1 MVATFSV
8 FSAAPMPRQDVA
20 FELYYDGAWRSVT
33 ADNEVFTSEPIRIQR
48 GQADQSPAPRPAQIS
63 AQLDNAADKYRTSNP
78 VSVLYGKAGRNT
90 PARVAVSDVVRGVV
104 EASSWS
110 NDQTDDFRRIPKR
123 GKAWTD
129 VQGGG
134 LLQRIGQW
142 TEPLKSAFRT
152 YNESL
157 SHVTAYFPCEQVSTT
172 LAPEATFSGPQ
183 GFAFSGGVEFDSQSY
198 PPSSAPLMDINEN
211 GGPNLYTGVIPS
223 ATSTAGWQHSWVSRL
238 EPLPNADTYFYSWN
252 TSGGGESGD
261 AFQLTILPTTGEIQ
275 LQGSNSAVAPG
286 FWLDVTKTT
295 DDYDFTQWTMWTV
308 DATYSGGTTTL
319 FVNWTNADN
328 TESRFMSGT
337 FAHEPGSLDSSA
349 TSASTANG
357 EVPEGSTFG
366 HFLFVDVGSDGGV
379 DLFGTDRISAWT
391 GHLGERTAY
400 RFARL
405 LSQAGITDFESTNYD
420 ESMPMGPQRVATL
433 AEHLEEIQQT
443 EDGLIFDLGSQAA
456 VFLLCRFDRY
466 NQTAALTLVP
476 EEMPGLPRE
485 VTDDLRTH
493 NVVTAV
499 DRQGLEATAED
510 STSALGTQAPPDGA
524 GEYKQRI
531 DVSVSFPR
539 TRLPDIANWWMRRG
553 TVDLPRFPK
562 VAVNLAALAPARVAA
577 VEAVE
582 IGSVI
587 EITDFREDTIR
598 LYVLG
603 YDEIIGTH
611 SRRIV
616 FTCAPDQQ
624 FQVAVYDDTSKRMES
639 RTSTLNATVDSDATS
654 LVVTFSRIRDAWSE
668 TAEPYDWGIAGE
680 RITVT
685 SMGAVTGSGPWTQT
699 ATVKRSVNGVRK
711 RLTAGEPIHMFPSV
725 QARYAL

>member
-1 MVATFSV
+1 
-8 FSAAPMPRQDVA
+8 MPKQDVA
-20 FELYYDGAWRSVT
+20 FELYYDAGWRDIA
-33 ADNEVFTSEPIRIQR
+33 ADDEVFTGDPIRVQR
-48 GQADQSPAPRPAQIS
+48 GQGDESPAPRPAQIN
-63 AQLDNAADKYRTSNP
+63 AQLDNATDKYRTSNP
-78 VSVLYGKAGRNT
+78 VSALYGKAGRNT
-90 PARVAVSDVVRGVV
+90 PARVSVGGIVRGVV

-110 NDQTDDFRRIPKR
+110 CDQDQEFRRTPRR
-123 GKAWTD
+123 GRAWTD
-129 VQGGG
+129 VEGGG

-152 YNESL
+152 YNEGL
-157 SHVTAYFPCEQVSTT
+157 SHVTAYFPAEQARTT
-172 LAPEATFSGPQ
+172 LVPEATFAGPQ

-198 PPSSAPLMDINEN
+198 PPSSAPLMDLNEN
-211 GGPNLYTGVIPS
+211 GGVNLYTGVVPS
-223 ATSTAGWQHSWVSRL
+223 VTSTTGWQHSWVSRL
-238 EPLPNADTYFYSWN
+238 EPLPSADTFFYSWN

-261 AFQLTILPTTGEIQ
+261 AFQITILPSTGEIQ
-275 LQGSNSAVAPG
+275 LQASNDAVAPG
-286 FWLDVTKTT
+286 FWLDVTETT
-295 DDYDFTQWTMWTV
+295 DNYDFTQWTMWTV

-337 FAHEPGSLDSSA
+337 FAHEPGSFDSSA
-349 TSASTANG
+349 ASASTANG

-366 HFLFVDVGSDGGV
+366 HFLTVDVGSSGGV
-379 DLFGTDRISAWT
+379 DLFGTDRIYAWT
-391 GHLGERTAY
+391 GYLGERTAY

-405 LSQAGITDFESTNYD
+405 LSAAGITDFESTNYD

-476 EEMPGLPRE
+476 EDLPGLPRE
-485 VTDDLRTH
+485 VTDDLRIH

-539 TRLPDIANWWMRRG
+539 YRLPDIANWWMRRG
-553 TVDLPRFPK
+553 TVDLPRFPRL
-562 VAVNLAALAPARVAA
+562 AVNLAKLSPSKLAE

-587 EITDFREDTIR
+587 EITGFREDTIR

-603 YDEIIGTH
+603 YTEVIGTH
-611 SRRIV
+611 SRRIT

-624 FQVAVYDDTSKRMES
+624 FQVAVYDDESKRMES
-639 RTSTLNATVDSDATS
+639 RTSTLNAAVDATATS
-654 LVVTFSRIRDAWSE
+654 LVVTFTRIRDAWSE
-668 TAEPYDWGIAGE
+668 TAEPYDWVIGGE

-699 ATVKRSVNGVRK
+699 ATVKRSVNGVLK
-711 RLTAGEPIHMFPSV
+711 GHDATAPIHMHPAV

>member
-1 MVATFSV
+1 MLSAFSV
-8 FSAAPMPRQDVA
+8 AAMPKQDVS
-20 FELYYDGAWRSVT
+20 FELFYDSAWRDIV
-33 ADNEVFTSEPIRIQR
+33 ADDDVFSGDPITIRR
-48 GQADQSPAPRPAQIS
+48 GQGAESPAPRPAQIT
-63 AQLDNAADKYRTSNP
+63 AQLDNSEDRYRTSNP
-78 VSVLYGKAGRNT
+78 EGPLYGKAGRNT
-90 PARVAVSDVVRGVV
+90 PARVRVAGVTRGVV

-110 NDQTDDFRRIPKR
+110 SDQDQEFRRHPRR
-123 GKAWTD
+123 GRAWTD
-129 VQGGG
+129 VEGGG

-157 SHVTAYFPCEQVSTT
+157 AHVTAYFPAEQPRTT
-172 LAPEATFSGPQ
+172 LVPVATTTGPE
-183 GFAFSGGVEFDSQSY
+183 GFAFSGGVQFDSQSY

-211 GGPNLYTGVIPS
+211 GGVNLYTGVTPS

-238 EPLPNADTYFYSWN
+238 EPIPNADVFFYSWN

-261 AFQLTILPTTGEIQ
+261 AFQLTILPTTGEIS

-295 DDYDFTQWTMWTV
+295 DNYDFTQWTLWTV
-308 DATYSGGTTTL
+308 DATYSAGTTTL

-337 FAHEPGSLDSSA
+337 FAHEPGSFDSSA
-349 TSASTANG
+349 VSASTAFG

-366 HFLFVDVGSDGGV
+366 HFLTADVGSNGGV
-379 DLFGTDRISAWT
+379 DLFGVARIYAWT
-391 GHLGERTAY
+391 GYLGERTAY

-405 LSQAGITDFESTNYD
+405 LSLAGILDFESTNYD
-420 ESMPMGPQRVATL
+420 ESMPMGPQPVATL

-443 EDGLIFDLGSQAA
+443 EDGLIFDLASQAA
-456 VFLLCRFDRY
+456 IFLLCRFDRY
-466 NQTAALTLVP
+466 NQTPALALTP
-476 EEMPGLPRE
+476 EDLPALPRE
-485 VTDDLRTH
+485 VTDDLQVH
-493 NVVTAV
+493 NIVTAA
-499 DRQGLEATAED
+499 DRQGAQATAED
-510 STSALGTQAPPDGA
+510 SIGPLGSAAPPVGA
-524 GEYKQRI
+524 GEYRQTV
-531 DVSVSFPR
+531 DVSVPFPA

-553 TVDLPRFPK
+553 TVNLPRFPQ
-562 VAVNLAALAPARVAA
+562 VTVNLSALPPSKVTE
-577 VEAVE
+577 VEAVQ

-587 EITDFREDTIR
+587 TITGFREDVIR

-603 YDEIIGTH
+603 YLEVIGQH
-611 SRRIV
+611 ARRIT

-624 FQVAVYDDTSKRMES
+624 FDVARYDDASKRRDS
-639 RTSTLNATVDSDATS
+639 RTSTLNAAVDQTATS
-654 LVVTFSRIRDAWSE
+654 LVVTFTRIRDAWSE
-668 TAEPYDWGIAGE
+668 TSEPYDWAVAGE

-711 RLTAGEPIHMFPSV
+711 RLAAGEPIHMHPAV

>member
-1 MVATFSV
+1 
-8 FSAAPMPRQDVA
+8 MPKQDVA
-20 FELYYDGAWRSVT
+20 FELYYDGAWRDIT
-33 ADNEVFTSEPIRIQR
+33 ADDEVFTGEPIRIQR
-48 GQADQSPAPRPAQIS
+48 GQGDQSPALRPALIG
-63 AQLDNAADKYRTSNP
+63 AQLDNATDKYRTSNP
-78 VSVLYGKAGRNT
+78 VSALYGKAGRNT
-90 PARVAVSDVVRGVV
+90 PARVSVAGVVRGVV
-104 EASSWS
+104 EASSWAC
-110 NDQTDDFRRIPKR
+110 DHTDDFRRTPKR
-123 GKAWTD
+123 GRAWTD

-142 TEPLKSAFRT
+142 TEPLKSAFRA
-152 YNESL
+152 YNEGL
-157 SHVTAYFPCEQVSTT
+157 EHVTAYFPAEQPRTT
-172 LAPEATFSGPQ
+172 TAPVATFSGPQ

-198 PPSSAPLMDINEN
+198 PPSSAPLMDLNEN
-211 GGPNLYTGVIPS
+211 GGVNLYTGVTPS
-223 ATSTAGWQHSWVSRL
+223 ATSTSGWQHSWVSRL
-238 EPLPNADTYFYSWN
+238 EPLPNADTFFYSWN

-261 AFQLTILPTTGEIQ
+261 AFQITILPSTGEIQ
-275 LQGSNSAVAPG
+275 LQGSNSNVAPG
-286 FWLDVTKTT
+286 FWLDETKTT
-295 DDYDFTQWTMWTV
+295 DSYDFTQWTLWTV

-337 FAHEPGSLDSSA
+337 FAHEPGSFDSSA
-349 TSASTANG
+349 VSASTAFG
-357 EVPEGSTFG
+357 DVPEGSTFG
-366 HFLFVDVGSDGGV
+366 HFLTVDVGSSGGV
-379 DLFGTDRISAWT
+379 DLFGVARISAWT
-391 GHLGERTAY
+391 GYLGERAAF
-400 RFARL
+400 RFFRL
-405 LSQAGITDFESTNYD
+405 LTAAGIANFVSANWAK
-420 ESMPMGPQRVATL
+420 SMPMGPQPVATL

-443 EDGLIFDLGSQAA
+443 EDGLTFDLAAQAGIF
-456 VFLLCRFDRY
+456 FLSRYDRY

-476 EEMPGLPRE
+476 EDLPGLPRE
-485 VTDDLRTH
+485 VTDGLRVH

-510 STSALGTQAPPDGA
+510 STSALGTQAPPDGV
-524 GEYKQRI
+524 GEYKQRV

-562 VAVNLAALAPARVAA
+562 VAVNLAVLTPARVAE
-577 VEAVE
+577 VESVQ

-587 EITDFREDTIR
+587 EITDFREDTVR

-603 YDEIIGTH
+603 YDEIIGNH

-639 RTSTLNATVDSDATS
+639 RTSTLNAAVDATATS
-654 LVVTFSRIRDAWSE
+654 LVVTFTRIRDAWST
-668 TAEPYDWGIAGE
+668 TAEPYDWAIAGE
-680 RITVT
+680 RIRVT

-699 ATVKRSVNGVRK
+699 ATVTRSVNGVRK
-711 RLTAGEPIHMFPSV
+711 ALAAGEPIHMFPST